1 MMPKLVNRRAAAK
14 RSDRS
19 EERDVALNHEV

>member
-1 MMPKLVNRRAAAK
+1 LIVNKTAK

-19 EERDVALNHEV
+19 EGDEGYG